1 MRLKPA
7 RAFAKGGLQGLFLAC
22 SSLVASNAAAVGTR
36 TFDLDTLDEFSG
48 GDLKGVAVS
57 SDGGVRAGFNVGNV
71 PLTDASSSFSALA
84 LGDGSVLVGTGPSG
98 KVFKVTG
105 DRAALFADTGAL
117 AVTAMIEV
125 RGTIYAASMP
135 DGKIFKLS
143 QGKAEPWVT
152 LPNASHVWALAAD
165 ARGAIFAATGPEGR
179 VYRIEPSGANSVY
192 FRSDE
197 PHIVS
202 LALGEAGEL
211 YAGSSGKGI
220 LYKIAGPG
228 RAVVLYDFSGEEVK
242 AIAVGKKGTL
252 YAIANDYGEPP
263 EPPKRSPAGAR
274 SPAGPTSAK
283 PVRPGKGAL
292 WRFDAT
298 GRPEKMM
305 AHTEFHYMS
314 LATDAEGRPYVG
326 TGAEGRVYTVDDA
339 HTVTLVADTDDRQ
352 IGALAFGKSTTYLAG
367 SDPATVHRVV
377 AQGGSE
383 AVWTSKVLDAGL
395 RARFGHLSWHASG
408 PLEFSTRTGNTS
420 SPDPTWSGWSAG
432 TSAPTTVTS
441 PAARF
446 IQVRARW
453 SRDPKAVLSEVML
466 PFVTENV
473 RPVVLEVEARPKNA
487 SKSESKE
494 SIPASG
500 SEPPK
505 HDSVLKVT
513 WRVDNPDND
522 SLRYRLNFRRE
533 GQGVWRD
540 ALRDGEILTKSEYE
554 WETTA
559 LPEGK
564 YRLRVEA
571 SDEPANPPDLVQRH
585 ALESG
590 PVLVDNTPPVVRDLT
605 MTGRRLKVRVVDGL
619 GPIARVEM
627 AVDGKPEFRTL
638 GASDGVFDTADESVD
653 VDVTSIVPPGSH
665 IVAVR
670 AYDAAGNYTV
680 REIESR

>member
-1 MRLKPA
+1 MPGLLL
-7 RAFAKGGLQGLFLAC
+7 AF
-22 SSLVASNAAAVGTR
+22 SSLIASNAAAVGTR
-36 TFDLDTLDEFSG
+36 TFDLDSLDEFSG

-57 SDGGVRAGFNVGNV
+57 SDGGVRAGFSVGNV
-71 PLTDASSSFSALA
+71 PLTDASSSFSALPLA
-84 LGDGSVLVGTGPSG
+84 DGSALIGTGPAG

-105 DRAALFADTGAL
+105 DRAVLFADTGAL
-117 AVTAMIEV
+117 AVTSMIEL
-125 RGTIYAASMP
+125 RGTIYAASIP

-143 QGKAEPWVT
+143 QGKAELFTT
-152 LPNASHVWALAAD
+152 LPNASHVWSLAAD
-165 ARGAIFAATGPEGR
+165 SKGTIFAATGPEGR

-202 LALGEAGEL
+202 LAVGESGEL

-220 LYKIAGPG
+220 LYKISGPG
-228 RAVVLYDFSGEEVK
+228 RATVLYDFSGEEVK
-242 AIAVGKKGTL
+242 AIAIGKKGVV

-263 EPPKRSPAGAR
+263 EPPKRSPAAGRNPA
-274 SPAGPTSAK
+274 SPTAAK
-283 PVRPGKGAL
+283 PIRPGKGAL
-292 WRFDAT
+292 WRFDAS

-305 AHTEFHYMS
+305 AHSEFHYMS

-352 IGALAFGKSTTYLAG
+352 IGALAFGKTTTYLAG
-367 SDPATVHRVV
+367 SDAATAHRVV
-377 AQGGSE
+377 AHGGSE

-395 RARFGHLSWHASG
+395 RAKFGHLSWHASG
-408 PLEFSTRTGNTS
+408 ALEFSTRTGNTS
-420 SPDPTWSGWSAG
+420 APDATWSPWSAAS
-432 TSAPTTVTS
+432 SAPLTVTS
-441 PAARF
+441 PSARF
-446 IQVRARW
+446 VQVRARW

-473 RPVVLEVEARPKNA
+473 RPVVLEVDARPKNA
-487 SKSESKE
+487 GKSESKE
-494 SIPASG
+494 SIPPSG

-522 SLRYRLNFRRE
+522 SLRYRINFRRE
-533 GQGVWRD
+533 GQGLWRD
-540 ALRDGEILTKSEYE
+540 VLHDGEVLTKSEYE

-571 SDEPANPPDLVQRH
+571 SDEPANPPDQVQRH

-590 PVLVDNTPPVVRDLT
+590 LVLVDNTPPVVRDLS
-605 MTGRRLKVRVVDGL
+605 MTGRRLKVHVIDGL
-619 GPIARVEM
+619 GPISRVEM
-627 AVDGKPEFRTL
+627 ALDGKPEFRTL

-653 VDVTSIVPPGSH
+653 TDVSGIVPPGSH
-665 IVAVR
+665 IVTVR
-670 AYDAAGNYTV
+670 AYDAAGNYAV